1 MADWYYAS
9 KDNQQL
15 GPVAADQLAALFHAG
30 EISRESLVWRE
41 GLDNWLPLRR
51 LFDELGLQEAAPA
64 TPAATEAAPSPISE
78 TAPAPPQPPAVPP
91 AATKPRVSSP
101 AHVPVTS
108 VPPPRAGM
116 SGCAIAAI
124 VTAVVLVMLVGAL
137 AAIAVPAYQTYLQRS
152 GISLAFAAAMT
163 HKQAVAEFQQ
173 QNGTCPDN
181 ASQGFQTPES
191 YSGEHVASIKFGQ
204 FENGGC
210 GMEVTMRGGELEGK
224 RLWLEHAGDDWR
236 CSSEIKDE
244 LLPAN
249 CRSH

>member
-1 MADWYYAS
+1 MTVS
-9 KDNQQL
+9 RL
-15 GPVAADQLAALFHAG
+15 G
-30 EISRESLVWRE
+30 R
-41 GLDNWLPLRR
+41 
-51 LFDELGLQEAAPA
+51 
-64 TPAATEAAPSPISE
+64 
-78 TAPAPPQPPAVPP
+78 AVPF
-91 AATKPRVSSP
+91 V
-101 AHVPVTS
+101 
-108 VPPPRAGM
+108 G
-116 SGCAIAAI
+116 GG
-124 VTAVVLVMLVGAL
+124 VGAGFDGWMMNR
-137 AAIAVPAYQTYLQRS
+137 IAE
-152 GISLAFAAAMT
+152 
-163 HKQAVAEFQQ
+163 QAVAEFQQ

-191 YSGEHVASIKFGQ
+191 YSDEYVASIKFGQ